1 MKKESTTLSII
12 NRFLSSEK
20 ILRSIPDSL
29 FTDLA
34 EKIIKLRIDDISYDI
49 YLELSENS
57 ITLSESSE
65 EFDVEI
71 KSSLANYLLFI
82 ISRGSSSYSSKII
95 INGDV
100 DTASKFNSILSDSE
114 NVKAIIAKLIGEKKF
129 IFLERMYGLVS
140 DNIGIL
146 SSDLENSIRD
156 YIVFDLDL
164 IPTKDEVNNYL
175 NEVDDL
181 NSRTEKLLQKFKK
194 WSKIYS
200 GYFK

>member
-57 ITLSESSE
+57 ITLLESSE

-114 NVKAIIAKLIGEKKF
+114 NIKSIIAKLVGEKKF
-129 IFLERMYGLVS
+129 IFLEKMYGLVS

-146 SSDLENSIRD
+146 SSDMENSIRD

-164 IPTKDEVNNYL
+164 VPTKDEINNYL

-194 WSKIYS
+194 
-200 GYFK
+200 

>member
-20 ILRSIPDSL
+20 ILKSIPDSL

-114 NVKAIIAKLIGEKKF
+114 NIKSIIAKLFGEKKF
-129 IFLERMYGLVS
+129 IFLEKMYGLVS

-146 SSDLENSIRD
+146 SSDMENSIRD

-164 IPTKDEVNNYL
+164 VPTKDEINNYL

-194 WSKIYS
+194 
-200 GYFK
+200 

>member
-1 MKKESTTLSII
+1 MTKESASLSII

-20 ILRSIPDSL
+20 ILKSIPESL

-34 EKIIKLRIDDISYDI
+34 EKIIKLRIDDISYDVF
-49 YLELSENS
+49 LELGENS
-57 ITLSESSE
+57 IVLSESSE

-114 NVKAIIAKLIGEKKF
+114 NVKTIIAKLIGKKKF
-129 IFLERMYGLVS
+129 IFLEKMYGLVS
-140 DNIGIL
+140 DTIGTL
-146 SSDLENSIRD
+146 SSDMENSIRD

-164 IPTKDEVNNYL
+164 VPTKDEINNYL

-194 WSKIYS
+194 
-200 GYFK
+200 

>member
-1 MKKESTTLSII
+1 MKKESSALSII

-20 ILRSIPDSL
+20 ILESIPDSL

-34 EKIIKLRIDDISYDI
+34 DKIIKLRIDDISYDI
-49 YLELSENS
+49 YLELGENS
-57 ITLSESSE
+57 IALSESSE

-114 NVKAIIAKLIGEKKF
+114 NIKSIIAKLVGEKKF
-129 IFLERMYGLVS
+129 IFLEKMYGLVS

-146 SSDLENSIRD
+146 SSDMENSIRD

-164 IPTKDEVNNYL
+164 IPTKEEINNYL

-181 NSRTEKLLQKFKK
+181 NSRTEKLLQKLKK
-194 WSKIYS
+194 
-200 GYFK
+200 

>member
-57 ITLSESSE
+57 ITLSESSD

-71 KSSLANYLLFI
+71 KSSLANYLLFR

-114 NVKAIIAKLIGEKKF
+114 NIKSIIAKLVGEKKF
-129 IFLERMYGLVS
+129 IFLEKMYGLVS

-146 SSDLENSIRD
+146 SSDMENSIRD

-164 IPTKDEVNNYL
+164 VPTKDEINNYL

-194 WSKIYS
+194 
-200 GYFK
+200 

>member
-1 MKKESTTLSII
+1 MNKDSTVLSII
-12 NRFLSSEK
+12 NRFLSSET
-20 ILRSIPDSL
+20 ILKSIPDSL

-34 EKIIKLRIDDISYDI
+34 EKIIKLRIDDMSYDI
-49 YLELSENS
+49 YLELRENS

-114 NVKAIIAKLIGEKKF
+114 NIKSIIAKLVGKKKF
-129 IFLERMYGLVS
+129 IFLEKMYGLVS
-140 DNIGIL
+140 DTIGTL
-146 SSDLENSIRD
+146 SSDMENSIRD

-164 IPTKDEVNNYL
+164 VPTKDEINNYL

-181 NSRTEKLLQKFKK
+181 NSRTEKLLQKIKK
-194 WSKIYS
+194 
-200 GYFK
+200 

>member
-20 ILRSIPDSL
+20 ILKSIPDSL

-194 WSKIYS
+194 
-200 GYFK
+200 

>member
-20 ILRSIPDSL
+20 ILKSIPDSL

-34 EKIIKLRIDDISYDI
+34 EKIIKLRIDDMSYDI
-49 YLELSENS
+49 YLELRENS

-114 NVKAIIAKLIGEKKF
+114 NIKSIIAKLVGEKKF
-129 IFLERMYGLVS
+129 IFLEKMYGLVS

-146 SSDLENSIRD
+146 SSDMENSIRD

-164 IPTKDEVNNYL
+164 VPTKDEINNYL

-181 NSRTEKLLQKFKK
+181 NSRTEKLLQKIKK
-194 WSKIYS
+194 
-200 GYFK
+200 

>member
-57 ITLSESSE
+57 IVLLESSE

-100 DTASKFNSILSDSE
+100 DTASKFNSILSDSK
-114 NVKAIIAKLIGEKKF
+114 NIKSIIAKLVGEKKF
-129 IFLERMYGLVS
+129 IFLEKMYGLVS

-146 SSDLENSIRD
+146 SSDMENSIRD

-164 IPTKDEVNNYL
+164 VPTKDEINNYL

-194 WSKIYS
+194 
-200 GYFK
+200 

>member
-114 NVKAIIAKLIGEKKF
+114 NIKSIIAKLVGKKKF
-129 IFLERMYGLVS
+129 IFLEKMYGLVS
-140 DNIGIL
+140 DTIGTL
-146 SSDLENSIRD
+146 SSDMENSIRD

-164 IPTKDEVNNYL
+164 VPTKDEINNYL

-194 WSKIYS
+194 
-200 GYFK
+200 

>member
-34 EKIIKLRIDDISYDI
+34 EKIIKLRIDDLSYDI

-114 NVKAIIAKLIGEKKF
+114 NIKSIIAKLVGEKKF
-129 IFLERMYGLVS
+129 IFLEKMYGLVS

-146 SSDLENSIRD
+146 SSDMENSIRD

-164 IPTKDEVNNYL
+164 VPTKDEINNYL

-194 WSKIYS
+194 
-200 GYFK
+200 

>member
-57 ITLSESSE
+57 ITLSESSD

-114 NVKAIIAKLIGEKKF
+114 NIKSIIAKLVGEKKF
-129 IFLERMYGLVS
+129 IFLEKMYGLVS
-140 DNIGIL
+140 DKIGIL
-146 SSDLENSIRD
+146 SSDMENSIRD
-156 YIVFDLDL
+156 YIIFDLNL
-164 IPTKDEVNNYL
+164 VPTKDEINNYL

-194 WSKIYS
+194 
-200 GYFK
+200 

>member
-20 ILRSIPDSL
+20 ILESIPDSL

-114 NVKAIIAKLIGEKKF
+114 NIKSIIAKLVGEKKF
-129 IFLERMYGLVS
+129 IFLEKMYGLVS

-146 SSDLENSIRD
+146 SSDMENSIRD

-164 IPTKDEVNNYL
+164 VPTKEEINNYL

-194 WSKIYS
+194 
-200 GYFK
+200 

>member
-1 MKKESTTLSII
+1 MKKESSALSII

-20 ILRSIPDSL
+20 ILKSIPDSL

-114 NVKAIIAKLIGEKKF
+114 NIKSIIAKLVGEKKF
-129 IFLERMYGLVS
+129 IFLEKMYGLVS

-146 SSDLENSIRD
+146 SSDMENSIRD

-164 IPTKDEVNNYL
+164 VPTKDEINNYL

-194 WSKIYS
+194 
-200 GYFK
+200 

>member
-20 ILRSIPDSL
+20 ILESIPDSL

-34 EKIIKLRIDDISYDI
+34 EKIIKLRIDDISYNI

-114 NVKAIIAKLIGEKKF
+114 NIKSIIAKLVGEKKF
-129 IFLERMYGLVS
+129 IFLEKMYGLVS

-146 SSDLENSIRD
+146 SSDMENSIRD

-164 IPTKDEVNNYL
+164 VPTKDEINNYL

-181 NSRTEKLLQKFKK
+181 NSRTEKLLQKIKK
-194 WSKIYS
+194 
-200 GYFK
+200 

>member
-1 MKKESTTLSII
+1 MKKERSALSII

-20 ILRSIPDSL
+20 ILESIPDSL

-34 EKIIKLRIDDISYDI
+34 DKIIKLRIDDISYDI
-49 YLELSENS
+49 YLELGQNS

-100 DTASKFNSILSDSE
+100 DTASKFNSILSDSD
-114 NVKAIIAKLIGEKKF
+114 NVKAIIAKLVGKKKF
-129 IFLERMYGLVS
+129 IFLEKMYGLVS

-146 SSDLENSIRD
+146 SSDMENSIRD

-164 IPTKDEVNNYL
+164 VPTKDEINNYL

-194 WSKIYS
+194 
-200 GYFK
+200 

>member
-20 ILRSIPDSL
+20 ILKSIPDSL

-34 EKIIKLRIDDISYDI
+34 EKIIKLRIDDMSYDI
-49 YLELSENS
+49 YLELRENS

-114 NVKAIIAKLIGEKKF
+114 NIKSIIAKLVGEKKF
-129 IFLERMYGLVS
+129 IFLEKMYGLVS

-146 SSDLENSIRD
+146 SSDMENSIRD

-164 IPTKDEVNNYL
+164 VPTKDEINNYL

-194 WSKIYS
+194 
-200 GYFK
+200 

>member
-57 ITLSESSE
+57 ITLSESSD

-114 NVKAIIAKLIGEKKF
+114 NIKSIIAKLVGEKKF
-129 IFLERMYGLVS
+129 IFLEKMYGLVS
-140 DNIGIL
+140 DKIGIL
-146 SSDLENSIRD
+146 SSDMENSIRD

-164 IPTKDEVNNYL
+164 VPTKDEINNYL

-194 WSKIYS
+194 
-200 GYFK
+200 

>member
-114 NVKAIIAKLIGEKKF
+114 NIKSILAKLVGEKKF
-129 IFLERMYGLVS
+129 IFLEKMYGLVS

-146 SSDLENSIRD
+146 SSDMENSIRD

-164 IPTKDEVNNYL
+164 IPTKDEINNYL

-194 WSKIYS
+194 
-200 GYFK
+200 

>member
-1 MKKESTTLSII
+1 MKKESSALSII

-20 ILRSIPDSL
+20 ILKSIPDSL

-34 EKIIKLRIDDISYDI
+34 EKIIKLRIDDMSYDI
-49 YLELSENS
+49 YLELRENS

-114 NVKAIIAKLIGEKKF
+114 NIKSIIAKLVGEKKF
-129 IFLERMYGLVS
+129 IFLEKMYGLVS
-140 DNIGIL
+140 DTIGTL
-146 SSDLENSIRD
+146 SSDMENSIRD

-164 IPTKDEVNNYL
+164 VPTKDEINNYL

-194 WSKIYS
+194 
-200 GYFK
+200 

>member
-1 MKKESTTLSII
+1 MKKDSTTLSII

-20 ILRSIPDSL
+20 IRRSIPDSL

-114 NVKAIIAKLIGEKKF
+114 NIKSIIAKLVGEKKF
-129 IFLERMYGLVS
+129 IFLEKMYGLVS

-146 SSDLENSIRD
+146 SSDMENSIRD

-164 IPTKDEVNNYL
+164 VPTKDEINNYL

-194 WSKIYS
+194 
-200 GYFK
+200 

>member
-20 ILRSIPDSL
+20 ILKSIPDSL

-57 ITLSESSE
+57 IILSESSE

-114 NVKAIIAKLIGEKKF
+114 NIKSIIAKLVGEKKF
-129 IFLERMYGLVS
+129 IFLEKMYGLVS
-140 DNIGIL
+140 DTIGTL
-146 SSDLENSIRD
+146 SSDMENSIRD

-164 IPTKDEVNNYL
+164 VPTKDEINNYL

-194 WSKIYS
+194 
-200 GYFK
+200 

>member
-20 ILRSIPDSL
+20 ILESIPDSL

-114 NVKAIIAKLIGEKKF
+114 NIKSIIAKLVGKKKF
-129 IFLERMYGLVS
+129 IFLEKMYGLVS

-146 SSDLENSIRD
+146 SSDMENSIRD

-164 IPTKDEVNNYL
+164 VPTKDEINNYL

-194 WSKIYS
+194 
-200 GYFK
+200 

>member
-1 MKKESTTLSII
+1 MKKESATLSII

-20 ILRSIPDSL
+20 ILKSIPDSL

-34 EKIIKLRIDDISYDI
+34 EKIIKVRIDDISYDI

-57 ITLSESSE
+57 IVLLESSE

-114 NVKAIIAKLIGEKKF
+114 NIKSIIAKLVGEKKF
-129 IFLERMYGLVS
+129 IFLEKMYGLVS

-146 SSDLENSIRD
+146 SSDMENSIRD

-164 IPTKDEVNNYL
+164 VPTKDEMNNYL

-194 WSKIYS
+194 
-200 GYFK
+200 

>member
-114 NVKAIIAKLIGEKKF
+114 NIKSIIAKLVGEKKF
-129 IFLERMYGLVS
+129 IFLEKMYGLVS

-146 SSDLENSIRD
+146 SSDMENSIRD

-164 IPTKDEVNNYL
+164 VPTKDEMNNYL

-194 WSKIYS
+194 
-200 GYFK
+200 

>member
-1 MKKESTTLSII
+1 MKKDSTALSII
-12 NRFLSSEK
+12 NRILSSEK
-20 ILRSIPDSL
+20 ILKSIPDSL

-49 YLELSENS
+49 YIELSENN
-57 ITLSESSE
+57 IVLSESSE

-194 WSKIYS
+194 
-200 GYFK
+200 

>member
-20 ILRSIPDSL
+20 ILRSIPDSV

-49 YLELSENS
+49 YVELSETS
-57 ITLSESSE
+57 IVLSESSE
-65 EFDVEI
+65 KYDVEI

-114 NVKAIIAKLIGEKKF
+114 NIKSIIAKLVGEKKF
-129 IFLERMYGLVS
+129 IFLEKMYGLVS

-146 SSDLENSIRD
+146 SSDMENSIRD

-164 IPTKDEVNNYL
+164 VPTKDEINNYL

-194 WSKIYS
+194 
-200 GYFK
+200 

>member
-20 ILRSIPDSL
+20 ILKSIPDSL

-57 ITLSESSE
+57 ITLSESSD

-114 NVKAIIAKLIGEKKF
+114 NIKSIIAKLVGEKKF
-129 IFLERMYGLVS
+129 IFLEKMYGFVS

-146 SSDLENSIRD
+146 SSDMENSIRD

-164 IPTKDEVNNYL
+164 VPTKDEINNYL

-194 WSKIYS
+194 
-200 GYFK
+200 

>member
-1 MKKESTTLSII
+1 MKKERSALSII

-20 ILRSIPDSL
+20 ILESIPDSL

-34 EKIIKLRIDDISYDI
+34 DKIIKLRIDDISYDI
-49 YLELSENS
+49 YLELGENS
-57 ITLSESSE
+57 IALSESSE

-114 NVKAIIAKLIGEKKF
+114 NIKSIIAKLVGEKKF
-129 IFLERMYGLVS
+129 IFLEKMYGLVS

-146 SSDLENSIRD
+146 SSDMENSIRD

-164 IPTKDEVNNYL
+164 VPTKDEINNYL

-194 WSKIYS
+194 
-200 GYFK
+200 

>member
-1 MKKESTTLSII
+1 MKKESSALSII

-20 ILRSIPDSL
+20 ILKSIPDSL

-114 NVKAIIAKLIGEKKF
+114 NIKSIIAKLGGEKKF
-129 IFLERMYGLVS
+129 IFLEKMYGLVS

-146 SSDLENSIRD
+146 SSDMENSIRD

-164 IPTKDEVNNYL
+164 VPTKDEINNYL

-194 WSKIYS
+194 
-200 GYFK
+200 

>member
-20 ILRSIPDSL
+20 ILKSIPDSL

-114 NVKAIIAKLIGEKKF
+114 NIKSIIAKLVGEKKF
-129 IFLERMYGLVS
+129 IFLEKMYGLVS
-140 DNIGIL
+140 DTIGTL
-146 SSDLENSIRD
+146 SSDMENSIRD

-164 IPTKDEVNNYL
+164 VPTKDEINNYL

-181 NSRTEKLLQKFKK
+181 NSRTEKLLQKIKK
-194 WSKIYS
+194 
-200 GYFK
+200 

>member
-20 ILRSIPDSL
+20 ILKSIPDSL

-114 NVKAIIAKLIGEKKF
+114 NIKSIIAKLVGEKKF
-129 IFLERMYGLVS
+129 IFLEKMYGLVS

-146 SSDLENSIRD
+146 SSDMENSIRD

-164 IPTKDEVNNYL
+164 VPTKDEMNNYL

-194 WSKIYS
+194 
-200 GYFK
+200 

>member
-20 ILRSIPDSL
+20 ILKSIPDSL

-114 NVKAIIAKLIGEKKF
+114 NIKSIIAKLVGEKKF
-129 IFLERMYGLVS
+129 IFLEKMYGLVS
-140 DNIGIL
+140 DTIGIL
-146 SSDLENSIRD
+146 SSDMENSIRD

-164 IPTKDEVNNYL
+164 VPTKDEINNYL

-194 WSKIYS
+194 
-200 GYFK
+200 

>member
-29 FTDLA
+29 YTDLA

-114 NVKAIIAKLIGEKKF
+114 NIKSIIAKLVGEKKF
-129 IFLERMYGLVS
+129 IFLEKMYGLVS

-146 SSDLENSIRD
+146 SSDMENSIRD

-164 IPTKDEVNNYL
+164 VPTKDEINNYL

-194 WSKIYS
+194 
-200 GYFK
+200 

>member
-1 MKKESTTLSII
+1 MKKESSALSII

-20 ILRSIPDSL
+20 ILKSIPESL
-29 FTDLA
+29 FSDLA
-34 EKIIKLRIDDISYDI
+34 EKIIKLRIDDISYDVF
-49 YLELSENS
+49 LELRENS
-57 ITLSESSE
+57 IVLSESSE

-114 NVKAIIAKLIGEKKF
+114 NIKSIIAKLVGKKKF
-129 IFLERMYGLVS
+129 IFLEKMYGLVS
-140 DNIGIL
+140 DTIGTL
-146 SSDLENSIRD
+146 SSDMENSIRD

-164 IPTKDEVNNYL
+164 VPTKDEINNYL

-194 WSKIYS
+194 
-200 GYFK
+200 